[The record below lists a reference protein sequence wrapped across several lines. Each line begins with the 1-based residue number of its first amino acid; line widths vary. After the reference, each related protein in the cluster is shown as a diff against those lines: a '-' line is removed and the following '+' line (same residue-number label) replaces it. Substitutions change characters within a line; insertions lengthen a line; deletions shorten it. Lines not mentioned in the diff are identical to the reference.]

1 MMATA
6 GGFMIVTF
14 DFDDTLTQSIWD
26 PEEETFIV
34 VGPNFEMLDLLHM
47 HLDKGNQVHIV
58 TSRWETPENKSEI
71 LLFLLENGLEK
82 LEKNLHFTNGR
93 FKAKVLDNI
102 RGTSNNLKLQHHDD
116 DPDELEQLED
126 GCEGVL
132 VSTLHGIP

>member
-1 MMATA
+1 MVTN
-6 GGFMIVTF
+6 GEIMIVTF

-34 VGPNFEMLDLLHM
+34 VGPNFEMLDLLRDHM
-47 HLDKGNQVHIV
+47 NKGNQVHIV

-93 FKAKVLDNI
+93 FKATVLDNL
-102 RGTSNNLKLQHHDD
+102 RGAMGHAELRHHDD

-126 GCEGVL
+126 GCEGIL
-132 VSTLHGIP
+132 VSTLHGMP